1 MKSNFLKTLQ
11 IFVLTL
17 LLGFSVNA
25 AIVNVGDGSSNLI
38 ISGTYPA
45 GTQIVVKP
53 GTYNQGGGI
62 TINGLS
68 NVTVDLTGVIL
79 DGLNHTS
86 AGYYNI
92 LSLSNLTNV
101 TITNG
106 TTQNIGYRDLYLGGR
121 NVGLYIVGHTFSGNY
136 EGCWFYD
143 GNNTTWDG
151 TDNTVALLNSGFRNC
166 VFTNSNYIING
177 GNIANGAVTGLIKN
191 FEFSGN
197 TISGGNGGDYLSIVC
212 DNALIFNNTMKD
224 VNLGITNDNRAFHV
238 TGTAQVHD
246 NTATNIGYSHFAAVW
261 SVSFGTTV
269 ETSNFYNNICNG
281 SMKYSSFEFQEF
293 ANYAITGKTTYAD
306 LVIDN
311 NTCSNLNTSGQTAWP
326 AFFIDNY
333 MFGVMGGHVTLTN
346 NKGSNWLPIPPAGV
360 YWNQAQPTVSSGNS
374 YGGSVTPPTA
384 TAPSSLSYSPSSFSG
399 TVGVAGNSIAPTI
412 SLGSGGVATY
422 TFNTAAA
429 TGISI
434 NASTGVI
441 SWSATLA
448 SGTYSLVVKATNT
461 TGSTTATYTLTLSP
475 VTTVVVPTVTISGA
489 INIGW
494 TVSSV
499 TSVSYFSL
507 EKKTNNGAYSQL
519 VKINPTSAL
528 TYSYSDVTAVNGTNS
543 YRVKVVL
550 SNGNSF
556 YSSIIT
562 Y

>member
-1 MKSNFLKTLQ
+1 MKLKFFLSILSL
-11 IFVLTL
+11 IFL
-17 LLGFSVNA
+17 VNSYA

-38 ISGTYPA
+38 ISGSYPA

-53 GTYNQGGGI
+53 GTYNKGGGI

-79 DGLNHTS
+79 DGLNHSS

-106 TTQNIGYRDLYLGGR
+106 TTQNVGYRSLYLGGR
-121 NVGLYIVGHTFSGNY
+121 NVGLYIVGHTFTGNY
-136 EGCWFYD
+136 EGCWLSD
-143 GNNTTWDG
+143 GNNTAWDG

-166 VFTNSNYIING
+166 TFTNSSYIISG
-177 GNIANGAVTGLIKN
+177 GSIGTGGITGLIKN

-212 DNALIFNNTMKD
+212 DNALVFNNTIKD
-224 VNLGITNDNRAFHV
+224 VNLGITNDNRVIHI

-261 SVSFGTTV
+261 SVSFGTNV
-269 ETSNFYNNICNG
+269 QTSNFYNNICNG

-293 ANYAITGKTTYAD
+293 ASYNIQGKTTYAD

-311 NTCSNLNTSGQTAWP
+311 NTCSNLNTSGQTSWP

-333 MFGVMGGHVTLTN
+333 MFGVMGGHVTMTN
-346 NKGSNWLPIPPAGV
+346 NKGSNWLPVPPTGV
-360 YWNQAQPTVSSGNS
+360 YWNMAAPTVNTNNS
-374 YGGSVTPPTA
+374 YGGVVTPPVA
-384 TAPSSLSYSPSSFSG
+384 TAPSNLAYSPSSFNG
-399 TVGVAGNSIAPTI
+399 TVGTAGNSSTPTI
-412 SLGSGGVATY
+412 TLGSGGAATY
-422 TFNTAAA
+422 TFNAAVA

-448 SGTYSLVVKATNT
+448 AGTYSLVVKATNT
-461 TGSTTATYTLTLSP
+461 TGSVTSTYTLVLSP

-494 TVSSV
+494 SVSNV

-507 EKKTNNGAYSQL
+507 EKSMNRGAYSQL
-519 VKINPTSAL
+519 VKITPTTAL
-528 TYSYSDVTAVNGTNS
+528 VYSYSDGTAVNGTNA

-550 SNGNSF
+550 TDGSSF
-556 YSSIIT
+556 YSSIIS

>member
-1 MKSNFLKTLQ
+1 MKLKIVKTLQ

-17 LLGFSVNA
+17 LLGFSANA

-38 ISGTYPA
+38 ISGSYPA

-53 GTYNQGGGI
+53 GTYNKGGGI
-62 TINGLS
+62 TISGLS

-92 LSLSNLTNV
+92 LSLNNLINV

-106 TTQNIGYRDLYLGGR
+106 TTQNVGYRSLYLGGR
-121 NVGLYIVGHTFSGNY
+121 NVGLYIIGHTFSGNY
-136 EGCWFYD
+136 EGCWLSD
-143 GNNTTWDG
+143 GNNTAWDG

-166 VFTNSNYIING
+166 TFTNNSYILNG
-177 GNIANGAVTGLIKN
+177 GSIGSSGITGLIKN

-197 TISGGNGGDYLSIVC
+197 TISGGNGGDYISIVC
-212 DNALIFNNTMKD
+212 DNALVFNNTLKD
-224 VNLGITNDNRAFHV
+224 INLGITNDNRAIHI
-238 TGTAQVHD
+238 TGTAQIHD

-261 SVSFGTTV
+261 SVSFGTTIK
-269 ETSNFYNNICNG
+269 TSNFYNNICNG

-293 ANYAITGKTTYAD
+293 TSYAIAGKTTYAD

-311 NTCSNLNTSGQTAWP
+311 NTCSNLNTSGQTSWP

-346 NKGSNWLPIPPAGV
+346 NKGSNWLPVPPTGV
-360 YWNQAQPTVSSGNS
+360 YWNMAQPTVSSGNS
-374 YGGSVTPPTA
+374 YGGTVTPPPA
-384 TAPSSLSYSPSSFSG
+384 TAPSNLAYSPASFSG
-399 TVGVAGNSIAPTI
+399 NASIAGNSTAPTI
-412 SLGSGGVATY
+412 NLGSGGAATY
-422 TFNTAAA
+422 TFNATVA

-441 SWSATLA
+441 SWNTTLA

-461 TGSTTATYTLTLSP
+461 TGSTTSTYTLTLNP

-494 TVSSV
+494 TVSNV

-507 EKKTNNGAYSQL
+507 EKSTTGTYSQL
-519 VKINPTSAL
+519 VKITPTASL
-528 TYSYSDVTAVNGTNS
+528 TYSYSDATAVNGTNA

-550 SNGNSF
+550 TDGTSF
-556 YSSIIT
+556 YSSVIT

>member
-1 MKSNFLKTLQ
+1 MKSNFLKALQ

-17 LLGFSVNA
+17 LLGFSANA

-106 TTQNIGYRDLYLGGR
+106 TTQNVGYRSLYLSGR

-136 EGCWFYD
+136 EGAWVHD
-143 GNNTTWDG
+143 NVSWDG
-151 TDNTVALLNSGFRNC
+151 TDNTVVLLNSGFRNC
-166 VFTNSNYIING
+166 IFNNGSYILNN
-177 GNIANGAVTGLIKN
+177 GNIGSGVVSDLFKN

-197 TISGGNGGDYLSIVC
+197 TISGGNGGDYLSITC

-238 TGTAQVHD
+238 IGTAQVHD

-269 ETSNFYNNICNG
+269 ETSYFYNNIFNG

-293 ANYAITGKTTYAD
+293 ASYAITGKTTYAD
-306 LVIDN
+306 LVINN

-346 NKGSNWLPIPPAGV
+346 NVGSNWLPVPPPGV
-360 YWNQAQPTVSSGNS
+360 FWNQAQPTVSSGNS
-374 YGGSVTPPTA
+374 YGGVVAPPAA
-384 TAPSSLSYSPSSFSG
+384 TAPSSLVYSPASFSG
-399 TVGVAGNSIAPTI
+399 NVGIAGNSSAPTI
-412 SLGSGGVATY
+412 NLGSGGTATY
-422 TFNTAAA
+422 TFNTATAS
-429 TGISI
+429 GISI

-448 SGTYSLVVKATNT
+448 AGTYSISIKATNT
-461 TGSTTATYTLTLSP
+461 SGSTTAAYNLTLTP
-475 VTTVVVPTVTISGA
+475 VTTVVTPTVTISGA

-494 TVSSV
+494 TVSST

-519 VKINPTSAL
+519 VKITPTSAL
-528 TYSYSDVTAVNGTNS
+528 TYSYSDATAVNGTNS